1 MKKYLEYIDNC
12 KAIIEGRHPVIEAT
26 LDKIRPF
33 LQRDGGDLE
42 FVAFKDGVVYVKMLG
57 ACANCLSLDVTIKEG
72 IQIILVEEVPGV
84 TEVQVVPYAD

>member
-1 MKKYLEYIDNC
+1 MQE
-12 KAIIEGRHPVIEAT
+12 IEKLIEST

>member
-1 MKKYLEYIDNC
+1 MEE
-12 KAIIEGRHPVIEAT
+12 IEKQIEST

>member
-1 MKKYLEYIDNC
+1 MEDIVKQ
-12 KAIIEGRHPVIEAT
+12 IEIT

-42 FVAFKDGVVYVKMLG
+42 FVSFQNGIVYVKMLG

>member
-1 MKKYLEYIDNC
+1 MNQVDEIKK
-12 KAIIEGRHPVIEAT
+12 VIQK
-26 LDKIRPF
+26 LRPY

>member
-1 MKKYLEYIDNC
+1 MQE
-12 KAIIEGRHPVIEAT
+12 IEKQIEAT

-84 TEVQVVPYAD
+84 VEVQVVPYAD

>member
-1 MKKYLEYIDNC
+1 MQE
-12 KAIIEGRHPVIEAT
+12 IEKLIEAT

>member
-1 MKKYLEYIDNC
+1 MEDIVKQ
-12 KAIIEGRHPVIEAT
+12 IEST

-42 FVAFKDGVVYVKMLG
+42 FVSFQDGIVYVKMLG

>member
-1 MKKYLEYIDNC
+1 MQE
-12 KAIIEGRHPVIEAT
+12 IEKQIEAT

-42 FVAFKDGVVYVKMLG
+42 FVAFKNGVVYVKMLG

-72 IQIILVEEVPGV
+72 IQIILQEEVPGV
-84 TEVQVVPYAD
+84 VEVKVISPYEEVL

>member
-1 MKKYLEYIDNC
+1 MEDIVKQ
-12 KAIIEGRHPVIEAT
+12 IEIT

-42 FVAFKDGVVYVKMLG
+42 FVSFQDGIVYVKMLG
-57 ACANCLSLDVTIKEG
+57 ACANCLSLDTTIKEG

>member
-1 MKKYLEYIDNC
+1 MEE
-12 KAIIEGRHPVIEAT
+12 IEKQIETT

-33 LQRDGGDLE
+33 LQRDRGDLE

>member
-1 MKKYLEYIDNC
+1 MQE
-12 KAIIEGRHPVIEAT
+12 IEKQIEAT

-42 FVAFKDGVVYVKMLG
+42 FVAFKDGIVYVKMLG

>member
-1 MKKYLEYIDNC
+1 MDE
-12 KAIIEGRHPVIEAT
+12 IIKTIEAT

-42 FVAFKDGVVYVKMLG
+42 FVAFQDGIVYVKMLG

-72 IQIILVEEVPGV
+72 IQIILQEEVPGV